1 MISMGCDIGTSAVKV
16 VIMKDATVVT
26 YDITPTEGKVTQ
38 AIEKCV
44 NKVLS
49 NAQLSLKDTEYCGGT
64 GWGLS
69 YLSFPH
75 TEESLMRCLS
85 RGCCWAIPGARTVLD
100 LGSLSSIA
108 ISIDDKGNI
117 LEYRTNDKC
126 ASGTG
131 RFLEIA
137 AEALEV
143 KIEDMGAL
151 ALSAKEK
158 VDITN
163 QCAVF
168 MESELV
174 AHVNEGRE
182 VPDIVAGIACSIG
195 LGLSTLANR
204 LGVRKECVMTGGV
217 AKNKA
222 VVRALEES
230 LGVETKG
237 TEVDPQIIAAIGA
250 ALCAQEE
257 R

>member
-1 MISMGCDIGTSAVKV
+1 MIAMGCDVGTSAVKV
-16 VIMKDATVVT
+16 AIMEDGTIVT
-26 YDITPTEGKVTQ
+26 HAITPTEGRITQ
-38 AIEKCV
+38 ATEKCV

-49 NAQLSLKDTEYCGGT
+49 NVRLSLNDIKYCAGT
-64 GWGLS
+64 GWGVR

-75 TEESLMRCLS
+75 TEESSMRCLA
-85 RGCCWAIPGARTVLD
+85 RGCCWAVPGARTVLD
-100 LGSLSSIA
+100 LGGLSSTA
-108 ISIDDKGNI
+108 ISIDEKGNT

-143 KIEDMGAL
+143 KTEDMGAL

-182 VPDIVAGIACSIG
+182 VPDIAAGIAYSIG